1 MVDLLKNKYLHNV
14 ALLSIPI
21 ILFSLSQETIST
33 NKSLCLF
40 SNIFEVQCYG
50 CGTYRAIM
58 SFLNVE
64 IILKSTNSL
73 SSSNKIVSFK
83 ASLSENFTLD
93 SFVVTLSNSSNY
105 L

>member
-1 MVDLLKNKYLHNV
+1 MVDLLKNKYLHNL

-21 ILFSLSQETIST
+21 ILFSLSQETIPT

-64 IILKSTNSL
+64 IINALNYNINILFVIPLLLYIWIK
-73 SSSNKIVSFK
+73 KIMTY
-83 ASLSENFTLD
+83 N
-93 SFVVTLSNSSNY
+93 
-105 L
+105 

>member
-1 MVDLLKNKYLHNV
+1 MVDLLKNKYLHNL

-21 ILFSLSQETIST
+21 ILFSLSQETIPT

-64 IILKSTNSL
+64 IINALNYNINILFVIPLLLYIWIK
-73 SSSNKIVSFK
+73 KIM
-83 ASLSENFTLD
+83 AYN
-93 SFVVTLSNSSNY
+93 
-105 L
+105 

>member
-21 ILFSLSQETIST
+21 ILFSLSQETIPT
-33 NKSLCLF
+33 NKCLCLF

-64 IILKSTNSL
+64 IINALNYNINILFVFPLLLYIWIK
-73 SSSNKIVSFK
+73 KIM
-83 ASLSENFTLD
+83 AYN
-93 SFVVTLSNSSNY
+93 
-105 L
+105 